1 MYKAIAATTRP
12 IDISRLISKSA
23 KTVLQWQDRFSQRLR
38 LTELDERLLRDV
50 GLSHGDVA
58 YEAAKPFWR
67 V

>member
-1 MYKAIAATTRP
+1 MYRAIAATTRT

-38 LTELDERLLRDV
+38 LTELDDRLLRDV
-50 GLSHGDVA
+50 GLSRGDVA